1 MKIKTNL
8 KPEQLQLIAKGLTK
22 LAGEDKIPPLAN
34 QAETDLMNAVSS
46 LFSDMTL
53 SLQQDLSKIFKEQQY
68 G

>member
-34 QAETDLMNAVSS
+34 QAEIDLMNAVSS

-53 SLQQDLSKIFKEQQY
+53 SLQQDLSTLFKEQQY